1 MLQFSQNKSKGV
13 PPFSTDMSCEL
24 CEQPITP
31 TCATTSFS
39 CCPDSPV
46 HSQCFGNR
54 IVSHFQYGALV
65 LTCLNGHILYTAP
78 QTHYNSH
85 QVSDDQV
92 AILAANP
99 AVKAEVKEMKKAM
112 KLESKARTVF
122 SKVQRQALTQYKQDI
137 ADHVQAIKAARQAA
151 MNGLKATPS
160 YKEYT
165 KHRRR
170 LTGLIGACMKRHTIC
185 RRGIRKLLGMTNISY
200 YRSMYGLRAMN
211 YVFGI
216 RIR

>member
-1 MLQFSQNKSKGV
+1 
-13 PPFSTDMSCEL
+13 MSCGL

-31 TCATTSFS
+31 TCITTSFS

-54 IVSHFQYGALV
+54 IVSHFQYGA
-65 LTCLNGHILYTAP
+65 TSISCLNGHLLYTAP
-78 QTHYNSH
+78 PQNHYNSYH
-85 QVSDDQV
+85 ELTDNEIEV
-92 AILAANP
+92 LAANP
-99 AVKAEVKEMKKAM
+99 AVKAEVKEMKKAIQ
-112 KLESKARTVF
+112 LESKARTAF
-122 SKVQRQALTQYKQDI
+122 SKIQRQALTHYKAGI
-137 ADHVQAIKAARQAA
+137 AEHVQAIKLSRQVA

-170 LTGLIGACMKRHTIC
+170 ATALVRACMKKYTIG
-185 RRGIRKLLGMTNISY
+185 RRGIRKLLGMSSVSY
-200 YRSMYGLRAMN
+200 YRSTYGLRPMKC
-211 YVFGI
+211 VFGF